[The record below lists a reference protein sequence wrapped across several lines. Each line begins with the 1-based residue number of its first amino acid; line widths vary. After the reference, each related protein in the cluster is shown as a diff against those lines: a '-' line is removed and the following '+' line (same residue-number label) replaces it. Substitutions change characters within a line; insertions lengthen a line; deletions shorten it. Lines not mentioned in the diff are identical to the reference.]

1 MTNALRCH
9 SCVKF
14 NLYGPLNGA
23 QPAGREERGSPLSV
37 TAKGHVSHRTSYLVL
52 IALIA
57 ILVSLMAAVR
67 PAPALATDDD
77 ADNHPALNIRKVNE
91 EGDRLAGAV
100 FVVEGSDEQFTTG
113 DNGKVCITQ
122 LNGQHLEDR
131 PYLVT
136 EITPPAGYALSSEPS
151 QLVEPDNDGSGHC
164 ASPDAIFVNPT
175 ATPSEEASEEAS
187 ESASEEA
194 SESASESASE
204 EASESASEEASESAS
219 ASEDTLGGNPTPG
232 GTVPDTA
239 VGEISQ
245 IPATLLSLLF
255 LAALGGMVY
264 VRLARER

>member
-1 MTNALRCH
+1 M
-9 SCVKF
+9 
-14 NLYGPLNGA
+14 
-23 QPAGREERGSPLSV
+23 SV

-194 SESASESASE
+194 SESASE
-204 EASESASEEASESAS
+204 EASESAS